1 MFRRIRPDMVA
12 PIATIAVCPFCAHND
27 AMLMMNRGKAAKLHY
42 MANGF
47 RMLSSGDH
55 VVCAV
60 SGEQIP
66 LDELRYWSV
75 VRQEPYASAEISTRA
90 ALTKR

>member
-1 MFRRIRPDMVA
+1 
-12 PIATIAVCPFCAHND
+12 
-27 AMLMMNRGKAAKLHY
+27 MLMHNSDRAARLHY

-47 RMLSSGDH
+47 RVLVPGDH

-60 SGEQIP
+60 SGDRIA

-75 VRQEPYASAEISTRA
+75 ARQEAYASPEIATGA
-90 ALTKR
+90 MAPMPKAVA

>member
-1 MFRRIRPDMVA
+1 MFRRFSLNMVSA
-12 PIATIAVCPFCAHND
+12 NAAIAVYPICPHNGG
-27 AMLMMNRGKAAKLHY
+27 MLMMNRGKAAKLHY

-47 RMLSSGDH
+47 RMLASGDH

-60 SGEQIP
+60 TGEQIP

-75 VRQEPYASAEISTRA
+75 VLQEPYASAEISTRA

>member
-1 MFRRIRPDMVA
+1 MVA
-12 PIATIAVCPFCAHND
+12 AMAAIAVYPLMPHNE

-47 RMLSSGDH
+47 RMLSGGDH

-60 SGEQIP
+60 TGEQIP

-90 ALTKR
+90 ALSKR